1 MVGGRRGRH
10 APPPD
15 GALALLR
22 PWMGVLHVMIHG
34 GGASA
39 LHLMCTAAISCI
51 VVVCSAVWGLVCDG
65 SARGGAVRVQR
76 KNRIPPT
83 LFHLWCWPL
92 PMFPQRASKLLPL
105 PACKDH
111 LHRNLLVSVR

>member
-10 APPPD
+10 APHLY

-51 VVVCSAVWGLVCDG
+51 VFLCSAVWGLVCDG

-76 KNRIPPT
+76 KKSHPANPVPSLVLAAAYASAEGIPAVAPCLHVQT
-83 LFHLWCWPL
+83 TYTGICW
-92 PMFPQRASKLLPL
+92 
-105 PACKDH
+105 
-111 LHRNLLVSVR
+111 